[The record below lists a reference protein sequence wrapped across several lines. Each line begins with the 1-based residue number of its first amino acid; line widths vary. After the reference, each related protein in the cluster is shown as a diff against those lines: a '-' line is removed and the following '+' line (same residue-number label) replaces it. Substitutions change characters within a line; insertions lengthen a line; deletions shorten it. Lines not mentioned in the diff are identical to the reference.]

1 MHVGYRGLGIV
12 LVVVKYVCCATVCSK
27 GSVHGKIKILDA
39 SKLPKDLIKMLL
51 IDVFRKSLYYNLCAL
66 GGWGST
72 PISVV
77 AIASPA
83 APATTAAS
91 TPAVT
96 TAPTAAARS
105 VTAITT
111 LR

>member
-27 GSVHGKIKILDA
+27 GSVYGKVKVLDA
-39 SKLPKDLIKMLL
+39 SKLPKDLIKMLF
-51 IDVFRKSLYYNLCAL
+51 IDVLGKSLYNNLCAL
-66 GGWGST
+66 GDWGST

-83 APATTAAS
+83 APATTTAS
-91 TPAVT
+91 TPAVAT
-96 TAPTAAARS
+96 TPSAAARS

-111 LR
+111 LG